1 MRNYQLILVLKASLT
16 EANRKKLLET
26 VKGFLK
32 SGKVSKQEDLGEK
45 QLAYPIKKEGKGGYF
60 NFLFETDE
68 NLKEME
74 KNLISN
80 EDILRSLLLRV

>member
-45 QLAYPIKKEGKGGYF
+45 QLAYPIKKEGKGVYF